1 MNQTNRMAQHTFNTT
16 AEQEEALVGV
26 ASNGGITVQ
35 ELIDSQLTR
44 FLPEVVNQWVQDKR
58 NKVAD
63 AYEKA
68 PEEKKAQFDTLV
80 NEVKAIEEA
89 KVEQANVDVPTK

>member
-1 MNQTNRMAQHTFNTT
+1 MAQHTFDTT
-16 AEQEEALVGV
+16 AEQEEALVGI
-26 ASNGGITVQ
+26 AGNKGITVQ

-44 FLPEVVNQWVQDKR
+44 FLPEVVNQWAQDKR

-68 PEEKKAQFDTLV
+68 PEEKKAQFDSLV
-80 NEVKAIEEA
+80 EEVKAIEEA
-89 KVEQANVDVPTK
+89 KIEPVKEDVIAVLG

>member
-1 MNQTNRMAQHTFNTT
+1 MAQHTFETT
-16 AEQEEALVGV
+16 VEQEEALVGV

-44 FLPEVVNQWVQDKR
+44 FLPEVVNQWAQDKR
-58 NKVAD
+58 NRVAD

-68 PEEKKAQFDTLV
+68 AVEDKASIDAVVEKIEA
-80 NEVKAIEEA
+80 AEEA
-89 KVEQANVDVPTK
+89 KKEEEILAK

>member
-1 MNQTNRMAQHTFNTT
+1 MAQHTFETT
-16 AEQEEALVGV
+16 VEQEEALVGV

-44 FLPEVVNQWVQDKR
+44 FLPEVVNQWAQDKR
-58 NKVAD
+58 NRVAD

-68 PEEKKAQFDTLV
+68 AVEKKQQFDTLV
-80 NEVKAIEEA
+80 AEVEVVEAEKAVVEDAPIEEVA
-89 KVEQANVDVPTK
+89 K